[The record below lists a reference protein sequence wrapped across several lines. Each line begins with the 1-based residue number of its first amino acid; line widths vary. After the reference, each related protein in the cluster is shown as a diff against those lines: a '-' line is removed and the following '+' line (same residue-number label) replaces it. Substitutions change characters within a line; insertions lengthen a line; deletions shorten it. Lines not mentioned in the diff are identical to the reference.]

1 MLALPITVSN
11 TLKLLWVADPSYRRT
26 NTSLSNMIFFI
37 FLFMP
42 QAICWFENYGAKS
55 AIRLFK
61 YMLTSISVQQG
72 RNAI

>member
-11 TLKLLWVADPSYRRT
+11 TLKLLRVADPSYRRT
-26 NTSLSNMIFFI
+26 NTSLSNMIFF

-55 AIRLFK
+55 AIHLFK

-72 RNAI
+72 HNAI